1 MVGISESH
9 GALRRVDFD
18 RAVPG
23 PEARAASDVPVL
35 VDPSQPRI
43 MTEADFDWLNYL
55 CKKRYSHKYD
65 SDTTAAWF
73 KNVVLKSPLMFF
85 ACRTQDAFAITL
97 ISITPWLPNSIE
109 ANLVF
114 VCADDGC
121 MWQAIRLLRS
131 SIDWAKRRECSLWR
145 MSSDT
150 DYDLTPLANRLGVTE
165 LSPRFVLRLKP

>member
-9 GALRRVDFD
+9 GALRREHINSA
-18 RAVPG
+18 RAG
-23 PEARAASDVPVL
+23 PEPVAPAEVPIL
-35 VDPSQPRI
+35 VDQPRI
-43 MTEADFDWLNYL
+43 MTEDDYPWLHYL

-85 ACRTQDAFAITL
+85 AARTQDAFAITL
-97 ISITPWLPNSIE
+97 ISVTPWLPTSIE

-114 VCADDGC
+114 ICADDGC
-121 MWQAIRLLRS
+121 MWQSIRLLRS
-131 SIDWAKRRECSLWR
+131 SIDWARRRGCSLWR

-150 DYDLTPLANRLGVTE
+150 DYDLAPLARRLGAEE
-165 LSPRFVLRLKP
+165 LSPRFVLRLQS